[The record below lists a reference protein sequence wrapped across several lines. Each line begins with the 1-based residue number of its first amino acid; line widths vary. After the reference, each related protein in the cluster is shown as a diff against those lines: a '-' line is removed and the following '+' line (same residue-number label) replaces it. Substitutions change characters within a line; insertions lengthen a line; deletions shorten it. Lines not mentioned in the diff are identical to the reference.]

1 MQQLLQIVLDSRL
14 PALPATQLAA
24 ERWQD
29 RRQTLRVHQPIEV
42 RKRALTNLLHRQV
55 LLSLYGLTEIFNGPQ
70 RADGRIEK
78 RQQVRDEHI
87 VQKQPPI
94 AVRRCAT

>member
-1 MQQLLQIVLDSRL
+1 MLS
-14 PALPATQLAA
+14 AHAAAQLAA
-24 ERWQD
+24 ERLQD
-29 RRQTLRVHQPIEV
+29 RRQTLRIYQPIEV
-42 RKRALTNLLHRQV
+42 RKRALANLLHRQV
-55 LLSLYGLTEIFNGPQ
+55 LLSRHGLTEIFNGPQ

-94 AVRRCAT
+94 AVCRYAT